1 MNILRIFG
9 IVVAVHLTAFLFV
22 FAIPGC
28 RSTTH
33 RSSNK
38 QPRVESKENVI
49 RFPGSPSRPPP
60 VADTNPVAAAPANS
74 GSLVVPV
81 ADAAPSG
88 GSTIV
93 FPGMRQNPVR
103 PDSPEAQSITNPPAP
118 EPKTYTVST
127 KDSLWSIAKKFSVTE
142 KDLAAANKLRSGAP
156 LRVGQVLVIPVPA
169 GMGPGE
175 SVAAPTPTFVYKVHA
190 GESLALIAKRAGI
203 STAELK
209 SMNNLQSDIVRVG
222 QELTLPAAMSAPKP
236 ETAKAPKP
244 GMIRHT
250 VKPGE
255 SLGGIARKYGVALRD
270 VATANHIA
278 NPAALRVGTELL
290 IPSKSGGTA
299 GVAPTPTASPEAKA
313 PATATATTPASTA
326 ASPTATA
333 TPAAPTP
340 VPKFEIPLVGP
351 SPTEASPISPAT
363 EAPPVNPVDDG
374 LVTPTK
380 E

>member
-49 RFPGSPSRPPP
+49 RFPGSPSRPLPSGD
-60 VADTNPVAAAPANS
+60 ASPVAATPAVS
-74 GSLVVPV
+74 GSLVTPV
-81 ADAAPSG
+81 ADAAPSE

-93 FPGMRQNPVR
+93 FPGLRQNPMR
-103 PDSPEAQSITNPPAP
+103 PDSPDAQALVNAPAS

-127 KDSLWSIAKKFSVTE
+127 KDSLWSIAKKFNVTE

-156 LRVGQVLVIPVPA
+156 LRVGQTLVIPVPA

-175 SVAAPTPTFVYKVHA
+175 SVAAPTPTFVYKVRS

-209 SMNNLQSDIVRVG
+209 SMNHLEGDIVRVG
-222 QELTLPAAMSAPKP
+222 QELTLPAAMP
-236 ETAKAPKP
+236 TAKPDAAKPTKP

-250 VKPGE
+250 VKAGE
-255 SLGGIARKYGVALRD
+255 SLGAIARKYGVPLRD
-270 VATANHIA
+270 VATINHIA

-290 IPSKSGGTA
+290 IPTKSGGNA
-299 GVAPTPTASPEAKA
+299 GVSQAPAVSAETKA
-313 PATATATTPASTA
+313 PATTAANPATDIASSPSAAAPSPTPA
-326 ASPTATA
+326 
-333 TPAAPTP
+333 
-340 VPKFEIPLVGP
+340 PKFEIPLVGP
-351 SPTEASPISPAT
+351 SPTEVSPISPAN